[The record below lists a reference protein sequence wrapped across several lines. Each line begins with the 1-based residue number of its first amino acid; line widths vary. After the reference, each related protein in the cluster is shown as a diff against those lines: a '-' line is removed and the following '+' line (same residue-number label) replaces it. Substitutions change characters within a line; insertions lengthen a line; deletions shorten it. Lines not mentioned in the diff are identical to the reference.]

1 MKKLLVLTILIF
13 ALMLSLASCS
23 ISDLI
28 DMVLGDEITP
38 SFDYTY
44 TDFTT
49 SQKNELNRVLGE
61 VIPFAPCDDYYVG
74 KHTEKDDFENG
85 IHYYTVGNSL
95 EDFNDY
101 LDLLKKYGMKDVY
114 MQDDGT
120 VWYVFSNDTLLINVA
135 YYNYG
140 GEDYIDLYAKR
151 NIKTDDDNDTGND
164 NNGDN
169 NENPGNETSGYLYTN
184 FTSSEKAMFNE
195 FCGFIIPFIANDN
208 YSVEEYTY
216 NEEIGINFY
225 TFGNTAA
232 DFANYKAMFSIY
244 TYIETYQDEYGD
256 DWFTYQNGDFYIDIS
271 YYDTLDYGY
280 CVDVYV
286 YTYDSGDNNGG
297 SDQGGNDTTDGYLYT
312 SFTSS
317 EKAMFNEFCGFI
329 IPFIANDN
337 YSVEE
342 YTYNEEI
349 GINFYTFGNTA
360 ADFANY
366 KAMFSIYTY
375 IETYQDEYG
384 DDWFTYQNGDFY
396 IDISFYDTY
405 DYGYCIDV
413 YVYTYG
419 NNDDNGGSDQGGN
432 VGGNTE
438 EYIPD
443 DGDGVYEVDFRD
455 AENVKNVSDQ
465 GYYLDGCPTV
475 GSPAVLVIPVDFRD
489 VTASSKGYNI
499 DSIKNAFE
507 KNGVCDYYSV
517 YDYYYISSYGQLALD
532 ITVLDFWFRPQ
543 YSSAYYQNATMN
555 YYGDDIA
562 IGDQLI
568 MDEAL
573 AYLSQIMDLSAFDS
587 DGNDVIDAIIFI
599 NTLEIGDDDFH
610 WAYRYW
616 NVYTDDAGY
625 YFEYDGVSANDY
637 MWASYQFL
645 FEDENGSFDNSNA
658 MNTYTYIHEFGHIL
672 GADDYYDTAGVN
684 DPMGGCDIMDA
695 MSGDHNAFT
704 KFNYGWLTT
713 SRLVTTETSVTL
725 TLEDFSKNGD
735 TIIIANNWSE
745 RLGAYQEYYII
756 VYYRQTGLNGDGYG
770 YFARDGIVVYH
781 VNATLYSEESDG
793 EIYYDIYNNNTDYSD
808 DYGTKNNLI
817 EFIVSVSDT
826 YTYTVGDSL
835 HSVKDDNGNI
845 LQYTFTV
852 DDIEGDYATLTFTKR

>member
-1 MKKLLVLTILIF
+1 MKKLLVLSILIF
-13 ALMLSLASCS
+13 ALIFSLASCS
-23 ISDLI
+23 VTDLI
-28 DMVLGDEITP
+28 NGFIGD
-38 SFDYTY
+38 SFNEDADYAY
-44 TDFTT
+44 TDFTS
-49 SQKNELNRVLGE
+49 SQKSELIKILGD

-74 KHTEKDDFENG
+74 KHTDEGEFENG
-85 IHYYTVGNSL
+85 IRYYTVGNT
-95 EDFNDY
+95 EDDFEDY
-101 LDLLKKYGMKDVY
+101 LDLFGNYDSGDSY
-114 MQDDGT
+114 TQSDGT
-120 VWYVFSNDTLLINVA
+120 TWFVYTKGDILVHVA
-135 YYNYG
+135 YYRYEG
-140 GEDYIDLYAKR
+140 KDYIDVYAKL
-151 NIKTDDDNDTGND
+151 NLPTDDGND
-164 NNGDN
+164 DENDDNGN
-169 NENPGNETSGYLYTN
+169 GGNDGGETLGYLYTD
-184 FTSSEKAMFNE
+184 FTSSEKAMFNK
-195 FCGFIIPFIANDN
+195 FCGFVIPFIANDN
-208 YSVEEYTY
+208 YTVEEYTY
-216 NEEIGINFY
+216 NDEVGINFY

-232 DFANYKAMFSIY
+232 DFASYKAKFSTY
-244 TYIETYQDEYGD
+244 TYVETYQDEYGD
-256 DWFTYQNGDFYIDIS
+256 DWFTYQKGDFYIDIS

-286 YTYDSGDNNGG
+286 YTYSDDNGG
-297 SDQGGNDTTDGYLYT
+297 SDEGGDSYLYT
-312 SFTSS
+312 GFTSS
-317 EKAMFNEFCGFI
+317 EKAMFNEFCGFV

-337 YSVEE
+337 YTVEG
-342 YTYNEEI
+342 YTFDDEV

-543 YSSAYYQNATMN
+543 YSSTYYQNATMN

-645 FEDENGSFDNSNA
+645 FEAENGSFDNSNA